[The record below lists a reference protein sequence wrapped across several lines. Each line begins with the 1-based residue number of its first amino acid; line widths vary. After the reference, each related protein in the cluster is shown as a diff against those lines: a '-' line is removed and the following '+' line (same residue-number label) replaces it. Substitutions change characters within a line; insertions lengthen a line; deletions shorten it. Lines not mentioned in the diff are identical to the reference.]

1 MCYLFDEGVQKKF
14 TRVNFIAMLT
24 DGLTNRAVKE
34 QKLFYVMF
42 VDPDTHKPTL
52 AFFKVIEIDDFGQ
65 TALGMMAAIKH

>member
-1 MCYLFDEGVQKKF
+1 
-14 TRVNFIAMLT
+14 MLT
-24 DGLTNRAVKE
+24 DGLPNRAVKE

-65 TALGMMAAIKH
+65 TALGMMAAIKHWLVGVSIEVCSARFY